1 MSAFS
6 QLKSWLR
13 AATRR
18 TRLEDRMDEEL
29 AFHLESCIEDL
40 VRRGMPREEATRTA
54 KIEFG
59 NTLTQKEEM
68 RASFGLRWWDD
79 LRADLRYAVRM
90 LANAPGFTLI
100 AVASLALGIGANTA
114 IFSTTKAALLDS
126 VHVSHPNQLR
136 LLEWQIRGNQ
146 QPMASLY
153 GGLDLSDAGNVRSTA
168 FTYAA
173 YQALQQDHSA
183 FESLVAFFLASHME
197 IAWDDEVDSTNVEYV
212 SGNFFSVLGLP
223 ATVGRAILPT
233 DDQLG
238 KTPVAVISDAFWEAH
253 FARSPRAIGK
263 MLKINGVPTTII
275 GVAPSNFDGLF
286 FDRHPA
292 VMLPISMEPV
302 ISGGWSNSRMGDADT
317 AWLRVAGRIRPGISN
332 TRAEAALTGILQQ
345 TFKTTLKLN
354 RKHQSLDTLKL
365 LVTPGNQGENPW
377 RHEYAKIDVVL
388 TIMVALVLLLACANL
403 ANLLLARSIARQRE
417 LSLRMALGA
426 GRGRLLRQ
434 TFTEAFLLALLGS
447 IAGAAI
453 GYAGRNFAPLLL
465 QQPKPDFD
473 WKVMAFTLCLT
484 LLTALLCGS
493 IPAWHA
499 VRTDAQN
506 ALRETSQMTAKR
518 TRTSLA
524 KFFVVMQIGLATLL
538 LVGAGLFVRTL
549 YNLSSVELGF
559 EPQRILLFELSLPAT
574 EFPSTADRATAYQQL
589 EERLSAIPGA
599 ISATVSTDT
608 LIANVTSTSNFDVDG
623 QPAGEKTAWENI
635 VGDHFFQ
642 TMGIPMLSGSG
653 FERQDT
659 PTTGRV
665 AVVNR
670 ELANQFFHG
679 QNPIGHTFNSD
690 HTRIIGVCGDTRF
703 RSLRDNVPPTYYLF
717 SGQVA
722 DYGPGQEMTF
732 AVKTAA
738 NPDAVATSVRKVV
751 HDFRHDLIITHM
763 RTQEELIRTSLQ
775 QERTFASLS
784 TGFGLLA
791 IVLASIGIYGIMA
804 YNVSRRTNEIG
815 IRLALGAQARQI
827 LTMVLGETS
836 WLAVTGVAVGLGA
849 ALLLTRFLKTMLFGL
864 KPTDPLTMIGAGAM
878 LFAVALLAGFIPA
891 RRASRVEPM
900 QALRHE

>member
-6 QLKSWLR
+6 RLKSWFR
-13 AATRR
+13 ATAHRDS
-18 TRLEDRMDEEL
+18 LESRMDEEL
-29 AFHLESCIEDL
+29 AFHLEVRIEDL
-40 VRRGMPREEATRTA
+40 IRSGLSREAATRAA
-54 KIEFG
+54 KVEFG
-59 NTLTQKEEM
+59 STLTQKEEM
-68 RASFGLRWWDD
+68 RASLGLRWWDD
-79 LRADLRYAVRM
+79 LRADLRYAMRM

-100 AVASLALGIGANTA
+100 AVGSLALGIGANTA

-126 VHVSHPNQLR
+126 VHVSRPHQLR

-153 GGLDLSDAGNVRSTA
+153 GGLDLSDTGNLRSTA

-173 YQALQQDHSA
+173 YQALQRDHSA
-183 FESLVAFFLASHME
+183 FESLVAFFLTSHMDV
-197 IAWDDEVDSTNVEYV
+197 AWDDEVDSTNVEYI
-212 SGNFFSVLGLP
+212 SGNFFPVLGVP
-223 ATVGRAILPT
+223 AIAGRTISPG
-233 DDQLG
+233 DDQIG
-238 KTPVAVISDAFWEAH
+238 KSQVAVVSDAFWSAH

-263 MLKINGVPTTII
+263 VLTVNGVAVTII
-275 GVAPSNFDGLF
+275 GVAPPDFDGLYF
-286 FDRHPA
+286 YQHPSI
-292 VMLPISMEPV
+292 MLPISLEPT

-317 AWLRVAGRIRPGISN
+317 AWLRIAGRIRHGISN
-332 TRAEAALTGILQQ
+332 SQAEAALTSILQQ
-345 TFKTTLKLN
+345 TFKTTLRQN

-377 RHEYAKIDVVL
+377 RHQFAQIDGIL
-388 TIMVALVLLLACANL
+388 TVMIALVLLLACANL
-403 ANLLLARSIARQRE
+403 ANLLLARAIARQRE

-434 TFTEAFLLALLGS
+434 TFTEALLLALLGS
-447 IAGAAI
+447 IAGAAV
-453 GYAGRNFAPLLL
+453 GYASRDVAPLLL
-465 QQPKPDFD
+465 GQPKPGFD
-473 WKVMAFTLCLT
+473 WKVIGFTLCLT
-484 LLTALLCGS
+484 LFTALLCGS

-518 TRTSLA
+518 TRTFLA
-524 KFFVVMQIGLATLL
+524 KFFVTMQIGLATLL
-538 LVGAGLFVRTL
+538 LVGAGLFIRTL

-559 EPQRILLFELSLPAT
+559 EPQRILLFELALPASK
-574 EFPSTADRATAYQQL
+574 FSSTADRATAYQQL
-589 EERLSAIPGA
+589 EERLSAIPGV
-599 ISATVSTDT
+599 ISTTVSTDR
-608 LIANVTSTSNFDVDG
+608 LIAGDTSTSNFDVDG
-623 QPAGEKTAWENI
+623 QPAGEKVAWENI

-642 TMGIPMLSGSG
+642 TMGIPMLSGRS

-665 AVVNR
+665 AVINR
-670 ELANQFFHG
+670 ELANQFFRG

-690 HTRIIGVCGDTRF
+690 HTRIIGICGNTRF
-703 RSLRDNVPPTYYLF
+703 RSLRDNAPPTYYLF

-732 AVKTAA
+732 AVKTAT
-738 NPDAVATSVRKVV
+738 NPDSVAASVRKVV
-751 HDFRHDLIITHM
+751 HDFRHDLIIAHI
-763 RTQEELIRTSLQ
+763 RTQEELIHNSLQ

-784 TGFGLLA
+784 TGFGFLA
-791 IVLASIGIYGIMA
+791 LTLASIGIYGIMA

-815 IRLALGAQARQI
+815 VRLALGAQARQI
-827 LTMVLGETS
+827 LTMVLGEAS
-836 WLAVTGVAVGLGA
+836 WLAIAGVAVGLGA

-864 KPTDPLTMIGAGAM
+864 KPTDPLTILGAGAT